1 MILIYIL
8 FGLLT
13 GLLSGL
19 VGVGGGLILIPL
31 LLLVDTPIETAVST
45 SLVFVFFSAASGALR
60 HGFQRNTDWRLGGIV
75 AVSSILPTIYGA
87 YLTTRVPA
95 SILQVILALC
105 SMFGIYL
112 INRSSGIDFDAAD
125 ITTINKRLSPQKVG
139 IDKQREEPYRFCT
152 SKAVLVGCGVGF
164 LTGLLGIG
172 GGFLKV
178 PLFVGFLRIPIRIAI
193 GTSLLT
199 ILFSAAAGI
208 ILHWGLGNTEPTI
221 VWGTTLAGI
230 FSAQLGA
237 VLVRK
242 LRDQLLKAILN
253 CILLLTAIYLFLRG
267 ISIF

>member
-1 MILIYIL
+1 MILAYIL

-31 LLLVDTPIETAVST
+31 LLLVDTPIETAVSA

-60 HGFQRNTDWRLGGIV
+60 HGFQKNTDWRLGGIV

-87 YLTTRVPA
+87 YLTTRVPT
-95 SILQVILALC
+95 SVLQVILALC
-105 SMFGIYL
+105 PMVGIYL
-112 INRSSGIDFDAAD
+112 MSRSSGTEFNSSN
-125 ITTINKRLSPQKVG
+125 ITATKKQLCPPNVRIG
-139 IDKQREEPYRFCT
+139 KQREESYPLHT
-152 SKAVLVGCGVGF
+152 SRAVLVGCGVGF

-178 PLFVGFLRIPIRIAI
+178 PLFVEFLKIPIRIAI

-208 ILHWGLGNTEPTI
+208 ILHWGLGNTDPTI
-221 VWGTTLAGI
+221 VWATTLAGVL
-230 FSAQLGA
+230 SAQLGA
-237 VLVRK
+237 TLVKK
-242 LRDQLLKAILN
+242 LREQLLKAILN
-253 CILLLTAIYLFLRG
+253 CILLLTAIYLLLRG
-267 ISIF
+267 IGIF